1 MSIDEIKNFW
11 NNRPCNIRHSSKTI
25 GTRDYFDEVE
35 RRKYFH
41 EPHIKDF
48 ANFEFWKNKD
58 VLEIGCGLGTESINF
73 ARAGAR
79 LTIVELSEK
88 SLEICKQRFQV
99 FNLQANFILGNAEEL
114 DKLLG
119 NKKFDLIWSF
129 GVIHHSE
136 NPEKIVSQFSN
147 HLKDI
152 TSEVRIMVYSKIS
165 YKLFDILRKA
175 DKWDMSKSRE
185 LIQYW
190 SEAEQGC
197 PKTETYTFDEIA
209 DMFERNK
216 LDVSDIWKDHIFPFD
231 IPEYKKGNY
240 VIAEEWE
247 NVSQEDM
254 KMFERELGWHTM
266 VIGSMMA
273 SSVAF

>member
-11 NNRPCNIRHSSKTI
+11 NNRPCNIRHSSKEL
-25 GTRDYFDEVE
+25 GSREYFNEVE
-35 RRKYFH
+35 KRKYFH
-41 EPHIKDF
+41 EPHIKSF
-48 ANFEFWKNKD
+48 ANFGMWKNKD

-73 ARAGAR
+73 ARAGAN

-88 SLEICKQRFQV
+88 SLEICKKRFQV
-99 FNLQANFILGNAEEL
+99 FGLNAIFILGNAEDL

-152 TSEVRIMVYSKIS
+152 SSQVRIMVYSKIS
-165 YKLFDILRKA
+165 FKLFDILHTTT
-175 DKWDMSKSRE
+175 WDMARANE

-190 SEAEQGC
+190 SEAEQAC
-197 PKTETYTFDEIA
+197 PKTETYTFNEVIQ
-209 DMFERNK
+209 MFNRNS
-216 LDVSDIWKDHIFPFD
+216 LFVSNIWKDHIFPFD

-240 VIAEEWE
+240 VLAKEWE
-247 NVSQEDM
+247 NVSPEDM
-254 KMFERELGWHTM
+254 KMFESELGWHTM
-266 VIGSMMA
+266 IVGSKK
-273 SSVAF
+273 FTF